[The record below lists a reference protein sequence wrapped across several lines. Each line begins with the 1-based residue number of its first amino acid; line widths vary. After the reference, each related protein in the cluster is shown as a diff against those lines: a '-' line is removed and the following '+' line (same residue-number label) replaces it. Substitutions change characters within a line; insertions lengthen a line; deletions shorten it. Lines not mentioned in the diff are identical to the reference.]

1 MRTEEARP
9 IRLEDYRP
17 PDWLVETVEL
27 DVLLDPTASR
37 IRAALTLR
45 PNNNG
50 SAPAP
55 LVLNGDALNL
65 RGLKLDGAV
74 LPQEQFVATP
84 DRLTIAQPPQR
95 RFRLEIETVVDPSAN
110 TQLSGLYRS
119 GAIYCTQCE
128 AEGFRRITYFPDRPD
143 VMAVYTTRVEADKAE
158 APVLLANGN
167 PVAAGDVPGTMRH
180 FAVWHDPFP
189 KPSYL
194 FALVGGKLACVE
206 DRFRTMSGREVTLRV
221 YVEPGKERRCL
232 YAMDSLKR
240 AMRWDETAFGREYDL
255 DIFMIV
261 AVSDFNMGAMEN
273 KGLNVFNDKYILAS
287 PETATDNDFERIEA
301 IVAHEYFHNWTGNRI
316 TCRDWF
322 QLCLKEGLTVF
333 RDQEFSAD
341 QRSRAVER
349 ISDVRS
355 LRAHQFV
362 EDAGP
367 LAHPV
372 RPAVYREINNFYTAT
387 VYEKGAEVVRMLQV
401 LLGPENFRKG
411 MDLYFSRHDGE
422 AATVDQ
428 FVQCFAD
435 ASRIDLGQFMLW
447 YSQAG
452 TPEVVATGSYDG
464 GGKTYRLEVA
474 QRIPATPGQSD
485 KQPMVIPLGVG
496 LVGRDGRDLPLKLS
510 DGRVIERGVLTL
522 TKPAET
528 FVFADIGEPPV
539 PSLNRGFSAPIK
551 LSTNLSAGDLR
562 FLAAHDADP
571 FNRWQALQTLATRLL
586 VDNTAA
592 LGTNRAPR
600 QDPGLLDGLGATL
613 ADGAL
618 EPAFVALA
626 LTLPGEA
633 DIAREIGHEVD
644 PDAVFAARTELRARI
659 GEHLAGP
666 LFDHYRRLSESR
678 PYRPDA
684 ADAGRRALRN
694 TCLDLLVAT
703 RRADTIS
710 LAARQYQAADNMTD
724 RMAALAT
731 LSLCD
736 VPERTAA
743 LEDFY
748 NRYADDPL
756 IVDKWLTLQATIP
769 EPATLE
775 RVKALTQH
783 RAFSFANPNR
793 VRALI
798 HAFALANQKE
808 FNRADGAGYDF
819 IVDIVLALDRKNPQ
833 LAARL
838 VSALKTW
845 RMLEPMRRAR
855 AQAALQRV
863 AAASSRSVDVDD
875 IVHRALAEG

>member
-9 IRLEDYRP
+9 VRLEDYRP

-27 DVLLDPTASR
+27 DVSLHATASQV
-37 IRAALTLR
+37 RATLMLR
-45 PNNNG
+45 PNG
-50 SAPAP
+50 SGAPAP
-55 LVLNGDALNL
+55 LVLDGDALNL
-65 RGLKLDGAV
+65 LSLKLDRVA
-74 LPQEQFVATP
+74 LPPNQFIATP
-84 DRLTIAQPPQR
+84 NRLTITQPPQR
-95 RFRLEIETVVDPSAN
+95 RFRLDIETAIDPSAN

-119 GAIYCTQCE
+119 GTIYCTQCE

-143 VMAVYTTRVEADKAE
+143 VMAVYTTRIEAEKTE

-167 PVAAGDVPGTMRH
+167 LVASGDVPGTTRH

-194 FALVGGKLACVE
+194 FALVGGELAYVE
-206 DRFRTMSGREVTLRV
+206 DRFVTMSSREVMLRI

-240 AMRWDETAFGREYDL
+240 AMRWDETTFGREYDL
-255 DIFMIV
+255 DIFMII

-273 KGLNVFNDKYILAS
+273 KGLNIFNDKYILAS
-287 PETATDNDFERIEA
+287 AETATDDDFERIEA

-349 ISDVRS
+349 IGDVRG
-355 LRAHQFV
+355 LRTYQFV

-387 VYEKGAEVVRMLQV
+387 VYEKGAEVVRMLKG

-422 AATVDQ
+422 AATVEQ

-435 ASRIDLGQFMLW
+435 VAGANLTQFMLW

-452 TPEVVATGSYDG
+452 TPEIVTCGSYNADA
-464 GGKTYRLEVA
+464 KTYRLDLS
-474 QRIPATPGQSD
+474 QTIPATPGQPS
-485 KQPMVIPLGVG
+485 KAPMVIPLAIG
-496 LVGRDGRDLPLKLS
+496 LVGRDGRDLPLNLV
-510 DGRVIERGVLTL
+510 DGRTIERSVLTL
-522 TKPAET
+522 TKPSES
-528 FVFADIGEPPV
+528 FLFANVSEQPV
-539 PSLNRGFSAPIK
+539 LSLNRGFSAPIK
-551 LSTNLSAGDLR
+551 LFANLDPDDLR

-586 VDNTAA
+586 VDNTTA
-592 LGTNRAPR
+592 LRANRAVR
-600 QDPGLLDGLGATL
+600 EDPGVLDAFGVTLNDGL
-613 ADGAL
+613 L
-618 EPAFVALA
+618 EPAFVALT
-626 LTLPGEA
+626 LTLPSEA
-633 DIAREIGHEVD
+633 DIAREIGRDVD
-644 PDAVFAARTELRARI
+644 PDAVFAARTALRAAL
-659 GEHLAGP
+659 GEHLASL
-666 LFDHYRRLSESR
+666 LFDHYRRLSEGG

-684 ADAGRRALRN
+684 ASAGRRALRN
-694 TCLDLLVAT
+694 ICLDLLVAT
-703 RRADTIS
+703 RRPEAIS
-710 LAARQYQAADNMTD
+710 IAARQYELADNMTD
-724 RMAALAT
+724 RMAALST

-736 VPERTAA
+736 VPQRTAA
-743 LEDFY
+743 LKDFY
-748 NRYADDPL
+748 GRYADDPL
-756 IVDKWLTLQATIP
+756 VIDKWFTVQAIIP
-769 EPATLE
+769 EPATLD
-775 RVKALTQH
+775 RVKALTEH

-808 FNRADGAGYDF
+808 FNRADGSGYDF
-819 IVDIVLALDRKNPQ
+819 IVDIVLALDPRNPQ

-838 VSALKTW
+838 ASALKNW
-845 RMLEPMRRAR
+845 RMVEPMRRAR
-855 AQAALQRV
+855 AEAALQRIMK
-863 AAASSRSVDVDD
+863 APSLSPDVDD
-875 IVHRALAEG
+875 IVQRALAPD

>member
-9 IRLEDYRP
+9 VRLEDYRP

-27 DVLLDPTASR
+27 DVSLDSTATQV
-37 IRAALTLR
+37 RAALTLR
-45 PNNNG
+45 PNG
-50 SAPAP
+50 SGAAPAP
-55 LVLNGDALNL
+55 LVLDGDALNL
-65 RGLKLDGAV
+65 RALKLDGAA
-74 LPQEQFVATP
+74 LPAEQFVATP

-143 VMAVYTTRVEADKAE
+143 VMAVYTTRIEADKTE

-167 PVAAGDVPGTMRH
+167 LVTSGNVPGTTRH

-194 FALVGGKLACVE
+194 FALVGGDLACVE
-206 DRFRTMSGREVTLRV
+206 DRFRTMSGREVTLRIH
-221 YVEPGKERRCL
+221 VEHGKERRCL
-232 YAMDSLKR
+232 YAMDALKR

-273 KGLNVFNDKYILAS
+273 KGLNIFNDKYILAS
-287 PETATDNDFERIEA
+287 SETATDTDFERIEA
-301 IVAHEYFHNWTGNRI
+301 VVAHEYFHNWTGNRI

-349 ISDVRS
+349 IGDVRG
-355 LRAHQFV
+355 LRTHQFV

-372 RPAVYREINNFYTAT
+372 RPALYHEINNFYTAT
-387 VYEKGAEVVRMLQV
+387 VYEKGAEVVRMLKV

-411 MDLYFSRHDGE
+411 MDLYFSRHDGQ
-422 AATVDQ
+422 AATVEQ

-435 ASRIDLGQFMLW
+435 VSSTDLTQFMLW

-452 TPEVVATGSYDG
+452 TPEVVATGSYDARV
-464 GGKTYRLEVA
+464 KSYRLELA
-474 QRIPATPGQSD
+474 QSVPATPGQPS
-485 KQPMVIPLGVG
+485 KQPMVIPLAVG
-496 LVGRDGRDLPLKLS
+496 LVGREGRDLPLKLE
-510 DGRVIERGVLTL
+510 DGRAVERGVLTL
-522 TKPAET
+522 TKSIET
-528 FVFADIGEPPV
+528 FVFADVAERPV
-539 PSLNRGFSAPIK
+539 ASLNRGFSAPIK
-551 LSTNLSAGDLR
+551 LSANLSADDLR

-592 LGTNRAPR
+592 SRASRPAR
-600 QDPGLLDGLGATL
+600 HDLGLLDALGATL

-633 DIAREIGHEVD
+633 EIAREIGHDVD
-644 PDAVFAARTELRARI
+644 PDAVFAARAALRAAV
-659 GEHLAGP
+659 GEHLTGP
-666 LFDHYRRLSESR
+666 LFDYYRRLSESG

-684 ADAGRRALRN
+684 ASAGRRMLRN

-703 RRADTIS
+703 HRPEAIS
-710 LAARQYQAADNMTD
+710 LATRQYQAADNMTD
-724 RMAALAT
+724 RMAALSA

-736 VPERTAA
+736 VPERAAA
-743 LEDFY
+743 LDDFY
-748 NRYADDPL
+748 ARYADDPL

-769 EPATLE
+769 EPATLD
-775 RVKALTQH
+775 RVKTLTSH

-819 IVDIVLALDRKNPQ
+819 IVDTVLALDPKNPQ

-838 VSALKTW
+838 VSAVKNW
-845 RMLEPMRRAR
+845 RMLEPVRRER
-855 AQAALQRV
+855 AEAALRRV
-863 AAASSRSVDVDD
+863 ATAPSLSPDVDD
-875 IVHRALAEG
+875 IVRRTLAKD